1 MHRKTIAPFV
11 RRWSLGLAVAAA
23 SLVSAGCSDEDGD
36 GGNGP
41 DQLPRTFNQIQRLG
55 NPLISEVLLAKRSHP
70 THGSIGPQD
79 DVALIGGEALGF
91 ITGPGSV
98 AGRSADY
105 ANTLGG
111 ALLPDMLIV
120 QTDKDPAT
128 AGWLTWLP
136 LAPFANGY
144 GGRALDDD
152 VVDLALLAVFGDP
165 FGADPDG
172 AAGKAA
178 LTTDN
183 VAADS
188 PILAGFPYVG
198 EPN

>member
-1 MHRKTIAPFV
+1 MHRTNLSAA
-11 RRWSLGLAVAAA
+11 RRWALTLTITVAAFAAA
-23 SLVSAGCSDEDGD
+23 SCSDDDGD

-41 DQLPRTFNQIQRLG
+41 AEPRAYNQIQRLG
-55 NPLISEVLLAKRSHP
+55 NPLVSEVLLSKRSHP
-70 THGSIGPQD
+70 THGAIGPED
-79 DVALIGGEALGF
+79 DVALIGAEALGF
-91 ITGPGSV
+91 LTGPGSV
-98 AGRSADY
+98 AGRSAEY

-144 GGRALDDD
+144 GGRKLDDD

-172 AAGKAA
+172 AAGKEA

-183 VAADS
+183 VGTDS
-188 PILAGFPYVG
+188 PVLSAFPYVG
-198 EPN
+198 APN

>member
-1 MHRKTIAPFV
+1 MHRTTFAPGF
-11 RRWSLGLAVAAA
+11 RRWTLGVALAAA
-23 SLVSAGCSDEDGD
+23 SLTVAACGDDDGD
-36 GGNGP
+36 GGIGP
-41 DQLPRTFNQIQRLG
+41 SQPRSFNQIQRLG
-55 NPLISEVLLAKRSHP
+55 NPLVSEVLLAKRSHP
-70 THGSIGPQD
+70 THGSTGPAD
-79 DVALIGGEALGF
+79 DVALIGAEVLGF

-98 AGRSADY
+98 AGRSGDY

-111 ALLPDMLIV
+111 VLLPDMLVV
-120 QTDKDPAT
+120 QTDKDPGT

-144 GGRALDDD
+144 GGRKLDDD

-165 FGADPDG
+165 FGADPAG
-172 AAGKAA
+172 AAGKEA

-183 VAADS
+183 VATDS
-188 PILAGFPYVG
+188 PILSGFPWVG

>member
-1 MHRKTIAPFV
+1 MYRDTIVSAV
-11 RRWSLGLAVAAA
+11 RLWSLSLAIAAGSLA
-23 SLVSAGCSDEDGD
+23 SGACSDDDGD

-41 DQLPRTFNQIQRLG
+41 GQPRSFNQIQRLG

-70 THGSIGPQD
+70 THGSTGPAD
-79 DVALIGGEALGF
+79 DAALIGAEALGF

-98 AGRSADY
+98 AGRSAEY

-120 QTDKDPAT
+120 QTDKEPAT

-144 GGRALDDD
+144 GGRELDDD

-172 AAGKAA
+172 AAGKEA

-188 PILAGFPYVG
+188 PILPGFPYVG